1 MTNGAGSGGLR
12 RFAHGLGAA
21 LCLAL
26 SVMLGTHSGVP
37 FRLVAE
43 PFCGGFAIA
52 TLLAIATAQVAA
64 LANTATLCGTVWPER
79 AGTIL
84 TSQIPDEPGGASSP
98 RSVLWDL
105 ARNTLIGANAL
116 GGISRKPLPVLMADH
131 RRRGPTWSNQEEP
144 CSAPKP
150 QPAYYFAN

>member
-79 AGTIL
+79 AGTIPMSRAAPAPL
-84 TSQIPDEPGGASSP
+84 D
-98 RSVLWDL
+98 RFC
-105 ARNTLIGANAL
+105 
-116 GGISRKPLPVLMADH
+116 GISRET
-131 RRRGPTWSNQEEP
+131 RS
-144 CSAPKP
+144 SAPTRSA
-150 QPAYYFAN
+150 AYHASHCQF